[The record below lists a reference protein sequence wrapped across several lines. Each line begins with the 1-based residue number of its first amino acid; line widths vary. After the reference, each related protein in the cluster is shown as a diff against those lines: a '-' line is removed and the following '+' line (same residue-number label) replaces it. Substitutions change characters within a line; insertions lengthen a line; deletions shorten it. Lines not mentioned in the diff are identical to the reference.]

1 MRGVVLLGNRRL
13 EVRDFPDPEPSD
25 NDVLVRMKASTICG
39 SDLHHYRASGEAYR
53 VLYEEARRYVGSG
66 SGEANCA
73 GVVIAGHEPS
83 GVVERVGRCVRNVK
97 EGDRVSVFHIFGC
110 GYCEM
115 CRKGYPMYCRTPGAV
130 RALGGNVNG
139 AMADFL
145 VVPWWACLALPEELS
160 FIDGAVLGCAGLTA
174 YQILTKLEVSA
185 RDTVAIYGLG
195 PVGECAVL
203 LAKALGSKIIG
214 IDLIDERIK
223 IAERLGLDE
232 SINASLEDPI
242 KRIMEITH
250 GDGVDVS
257 LDFTGNPDA
266 SINAIRSVKP
276 LGKVGI
282 VGAGFK
288 SWKPSI
294 PTGIFPLNGIWIT
307 GARVSNINLYFD
319 CVDFMIKHN
328 LTFESIVT
336 HKFPLEKAKEAFRI
350 FDTQKTGKVGF
361 IW

>member
-1 MRGVVLLGNRRL
+1 
-13 EVRDFPDPEPSD
+13 
-25 NDVLVRMKASTICG
+25 
-39 SDLHHYRASGEAYR
+39 
-53 VLYEEARRYVGSG
+53 
-66 SGEANCA
+66 
-73 GVVIAGHEPS
+73 
-83 GVVERVGRCVRNVK
+83 
-97 EGDRVSVFHIFGC
+97 
-110 GYCEM
+110 
-115 CRKGYPMYCRTPGAV
+115 MYCRTPGAV

-336 HKFPLEKAKEAFRI
+336 HKFPLEKAEEAFRI

-361 IW
+361 VW